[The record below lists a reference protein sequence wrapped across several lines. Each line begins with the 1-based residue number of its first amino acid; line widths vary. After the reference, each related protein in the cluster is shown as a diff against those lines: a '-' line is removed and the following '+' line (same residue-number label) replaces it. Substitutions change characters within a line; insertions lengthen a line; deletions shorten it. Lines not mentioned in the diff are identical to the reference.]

1 MVGDDANT
9 DLDFANAVVLSCAS
23 EDALMEL
30 INHGLRDEAFLGAQ
44 DQLDGG
50 VVVGDPNITKEKF
63 YFFKLFLLF
72 GYESA
77 HFRGQETL
85 KIWKVQI
92 PKNFHKC
99 FDLFILS
106 I

>member
-63 YFFKLFLLF
+63 YFFPKVWVLF
-72 GYESA
+72 GHPKFFNSSRFEGGKLGID
-77 HFRGQETL
+77 FLPNIE
-85 KIWKVQI
+85 I
-92 PKNFHKC
+92 PK
-99 FDLFILS
+99 
-106 I
+106 